1 MMGHRE
7 RLITGDEYDAI
18 MARRMYLYLQRARRA
33 HDIKKDLS
41 RRNRRITKA
50 RLNYE
55 YTRED

>member
-18 MARRMYLYLQRARRA
+18 MARKVYLYLQRAGRA
-33 HDIKKDLS
+33 HEIKKDLS